1 MIRVRRVVSV
11 VRVGNGKVSDMSLKS
26 SGLAFGCVLCL
37 LSILCVTTLW
47 AHMRVQKTMPEDG
60 ARLTSSPHR
69 IQVWYTQLPDEAI
82 SQLLLEGVAG
92 EISLGDTTVK
102 KDKSLMAMV
111 PSVLADGDYTVKWRT
126 AGDDGHTQRGDFAF
140 TVRSAN

>member
-26 SGLAFGCVLCL
+26 SGLVFGCVLCL

-60 ARLTSSPHR
+60 ARLTSSPHH
-69 IQVWYTQLPDEAI
+69 IQVWYTQLPDDAI

>member
-60 ARLTSSPHR
+60 ARLTSSPHH
-69 IQVWYTQLPDEAI
+69 IQVWYTQLPDAAI

>member
-11 VRVGNGKVSDMSLKS
+11 IRFEKRKGSDMSLKR

-37 LSILCVTTLW
+37 LSVLCVTTLW

-60 ARLTSSPHR
+60 ARLTSSPHH
-69 IQVWYTQLPDEAI
+69 IQVWYTQLPDDAI
-82 SQLLLEGVAG
+82 SRLLLEGVDG
-92 EISLGDTTVK
+92 DVSLGDTTVK
-102 KDKSLMAMV
+102 EDKSLIAMV
-111 PSVLADGDYTVKWRT
+111 PSVLADGNYTVKWRT

-140 TVRSAN
+140 IVRSAD

>member
-60 ARLTSSPHR
+60 ARLTSSPHH
-69 IQVWYTQLPDEAI
+69 ILVWYTQLPDDAI